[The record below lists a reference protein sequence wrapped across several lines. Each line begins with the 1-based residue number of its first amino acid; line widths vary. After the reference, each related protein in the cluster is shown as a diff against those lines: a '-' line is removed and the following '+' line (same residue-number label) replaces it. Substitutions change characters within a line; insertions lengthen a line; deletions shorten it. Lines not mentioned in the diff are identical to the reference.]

1 MSISQGTRF
10 GRYEIISPLGAGG
23 MGEVYL
29 ALDKDLDRHVALK
42 FLPTEVTH
50 DPLRLQRFV
59 QEAKA
64 ASALNHPNVAHVYEI
79 GEADGARFIA
89 MEYVEG
95 QSLDR
100 KVGNRPLSLSEIVQF
115 GVQAADALHAAHSK
129 GIIHRDIKSAN
140 LIVTKRDQ
148 LKVLDFGLAKVQRGS
163 EEPAA
168 TTDVATQLKTGPGV
182 LMGTVPYMSPEQALG
197 GEIDHRSD
205 IFSLGIVLYQMA
217 TGRLPFSG
225 KTATETVNRI
235 TNAQPEAIARFNYD
249 VPVELERIVR
259 KCLEKERERRY
270 QSAADLVVD
279 LENLKRDSGS
289 QISFDKQATSPTRG
303 INRSA
308 MIASVLLL
316 TILVGGGVYIFRRG
330 TQAGDSSVT
339 TNVGSIAVLPFANS
353 SGDQNTEYLSDGITE
368 SIINSLSQLP
378 NLRVM
383 ARTTVFRYKG
393 KDIDPERIGRELG
406 VDAVLTGRALQQ
418 GDTLVIQADLVN
430 VSDGSQLWGERFNR
444 KLADVF
450 SIQDEIAKQIAERLR
465 LRLTGEEQQLLTKR
479 YTENTEAY
487 ELYLK
492 GRYFS
497 SKLTEEG
504 LSKSIDYFR
513 QAVALD
519 PNYAHAYV
527 GLSNSY
533 AGLGSVLGY
542 RSPAETFPQARV
554 FAEKALE
561 IDEKLAE
568 AHHALAAYKLHYEWN
583 WTEAEKELK
592 RAIELK
598 PNYNLAHSTYGTYLQ
613 ARGRLDEAVSERKL
627 AQKFDPLSPTAIAN
641 VGYPFYYKRQFD
653 EAIKHYLQALDLDQ
667 NYSWGHLWIGQA
679 YVQKGMYKEAED
691 EINQAIRF
699 SGGDVRTKAT
709 LGHAYAVAGKREE
722 ALRVLKELRDLSGK
736 RYVSPYFIALIYV
749 GLKEDDQAVTWLQ
762 KAADERHPYLILMK
776 VEPVFDRLHSDPR
789 FIQLQKRVG
798 LIP

>member
-29 ALDKDLDRHVALK
+29 ALDKDLDRQVALK
-42 FLPTEVTH
+42 FLPVEVTH
-50 DPLRLQRFV
+50 DPLRLQRFI

-79 GEADGARFIA
+79 CEASGVRFIA

-100 KVGNRPLSLSEIVQF
+100 KVGSRPLSLSEIVQF

-140 LIVTKRDQ
+140 LIINKRDQ

-163 EEPAA
+163 GELAA
-168 TTDVATQLKTGPGV
+168 TEVATQLKTSPGV
-182 LMGTVPYMSPEQALG
+182 LMGTVPFMSPEQALG
-197 GEIDHRSD
+197 AEVDHRSD
-205 IFSLGIVLYQMA
+205 IFSLGIVLYQMS

-225 KTATETVNRI
+225 KTASETVNLI

-249 VPVELERIVR
+249 VPAELERIIR

-279 LENLKRDSGS
+279 LENLKRDSAS
-289 QISFDKQATSPTRG
+289 QISVAKQSTTSTRG
-303 INRSA
+303 LNRPA
-308 MIASVLLL
+308 LIASLLLL
-316 TILVGGGVYIFRRG
+316 TIIVAGGVYLYRRSD
-330 TQAGDSSVT
+330 QVAESSANTKVS
-339 TNVGSIAVLPFANS
+339 SIAVIPFANS
-353 SGDQNTEYLSDGITE
+353 SGDQNTDYFSDGITE
-368 SIINSLSQLP
+368 SIINSLSELP
-378 NLRVM
+378 RLRVL

-393 KDIDPERIGRELG
+393 KDIDPRQIGRELG
-406 VDAVLTGRALQQ
+406 VDAVLTGRASQQ
-418 GDTLVIQADLVN
+418 ADTLVIQADLVN

-450 SIQDEIAKQIAERLR
+450 AIQDEIARQIADRLR
-465 LRLTGEEQQLLTKR
+465 FRLTGEEQQLLTKR
-479 YTENTEAY
+479 STENTEAY

-492 GRYFS
+492 GRYFY
-497 SKLTEEG
+497 SKPTEEG
-504 LSKSIDYFR
+504 LSKGIDYFQ

-527 GLSNSY
+527 GLSNAY
-533 AGLGSVLGY
+533 ASLGGVLGY
-542 RSPAETFPQARV
+542 RSPAEAFPQARV

-561 IDEKLAE
+561 IDDKLAE

-583 WTEAEKELK
+583 WPEAERELK

-598 PNYNLAHSTYGTYLQ
+598 PNHNLTHGTYGTYLQ
-613 ARGRLDEAVSERKL
+613 ALGRLDEAVSERKL
-627 AQKFDPLSPTAIAN
+627 AQKFDPLSPVAVAN
-641 VGYPFYYKRQFD
+641 VGYPLYYKRQFD
-653 EAIKHYLQALDLDQ
+653 EAIKQYRQALELDQ

-679 YVQKGMYKEAED
+679 YLQKGMYKEAED
-691 EINQAIRF
+691 EINQAIRL
-699 SGGDVRTKAT
+699 SGGDVRAKAT
-709 LGHAYAVAGKREE
+709 LGHAYAVAGKRAE
-722 ALRVLKELRDLSGK
+722 ALRVLNELRALSAE
-736 RYVSPYFIALIYV
+736 RYVSSYFIALIYV
-749 GLKEDDQAVTWLQ
+749 GLKEDDQAIAWLQ
-762 KAADERHPYLILMK
+762 KAADERHPYLILMR
-776 VEPVFDRLHSDPR
+776 VEPVFDHLRSDPR
-789 FIQLQKRVG
+789 FIQLEKRVG